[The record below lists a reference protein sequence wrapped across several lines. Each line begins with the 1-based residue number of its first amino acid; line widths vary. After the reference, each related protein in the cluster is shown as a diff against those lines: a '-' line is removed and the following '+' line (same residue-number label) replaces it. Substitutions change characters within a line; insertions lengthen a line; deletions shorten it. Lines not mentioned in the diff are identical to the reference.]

1 MFQTNSPYKLQA
13 FETLSGFIV
22 RLKCNILNIIYEHR
36 RGYESLQFIWTIRL
50 KYKNMVLLV
59 PILKIYC
66 NCVYNYTL
74 SSIQCIQLY
83 TIQYPVYTTIHY
95 PVSSVYNYTLSSI
108 QCIQLYTIQYPV
120 YTTIHYP
127 VSSVYNY
134 TLSSI
139 QCIQLYTIQYPVY
152 TTIQSSVSSVSTV
165 YYTVYSG

>member
-36 RGYESLQFIWTIRL
+36 RGYESLQFILTIRL

-59 PILKIYC
+59 LILKIYC

-83 TIQYPVYTTIHY
+83 TIQYPVY
-95 PVSSVYNYTLSSI
+95 P
-108 QCIQLYTIQYPV
+108 LYTIQYTVYRCIRCIV
-120 YTTIHYP
+120 YTQMQYIVVYTYSIQYTLY
-127 VSSVYNY
+127 SEYIYIQAREYCVYN
-134 TLSSI
+134 
-139 QCIQLYTIQYPVY
+139 VY
-152 TTIQSSVSSVSTV
+152 EYLGIRI
-165 YYTVYSG
+165 